1 MVITPTITC
10 PRIRLFKHALSISC
24 RYALPQTRRKARV
37 CRCSLVFDSPGRTH
51 LPGTSRHSFFRIYS
65 RQLLLIRASWH
76 QKFVRPL
83 SDESMGGDWWI
94 TGAAFPSALDGHP
107 PDVHP
112 ILFSHTCCFRGSSTM
127 GMEDGPF
134 CQLFCLDHRT
144 DTCQGYVGQFIQR
157 SSFRPTRSVRS
168 SRLAVSMGRRAV
180 HRPAFSGKQGPAA
193 DAPFAKTAIPLLC
206 NRFSFL
212 ALDFYHERPRSN
224 YSNMVVR

>member
-1 MVITPTITC
+1 MLCV
-10 PRIRLFKHALSISC
+10 RLSISC
-24 RYALPQTRRKARV
+24 RYAFSQTRRKARV
-37 CRCSLVFDSPGRTH
+37 RRCSLLFDSPGWTH
-51 LPGTSRHSFFRIYS
+51 LPGTSRHSFLRICS

-76 QKFVRPL
+76 QKFVRQL

-94 TGAAFPSALDGHP
+94 AGAAFPAALDGHP

-112 ILFSHTCCFRGSSTM
+112 ILFSHTCRFRSGSTM

-134 CQLFCLDHRT
+134 CQLFCLDHRA
-144 DTCQGYVGQFIQR
+144 DTCQGYVGKFIQR
-157 SSFRPTRSVRS
+157 SFVRPTRSVRS

-180 HRPAFSGKQGPAA
+180 HRPALSGKQVTAA
-193 DAPFAKTAIPLLC
+193 HASSATTALSPLGD
-206 NRFSFL
+206 RVSFL

>member
-1 MVITPTITC
+1 MLCV
-10 PRIRLFKHALSISC
+10 RLSISC

-37 CRCSLVFDSPGRTH
+37 RRCSLVFDSPGRTH

-83 SDESMGGDWWI
+83 SDESMGGDCWI
-94 TGAAFPSALDGHP
+94 PSAAVPAALDGHP

-134 CQLFCLDHRT
+134 CQLFGVGHRT
-144 DTCQGYVGQFIQR
+144 DTCQGHVGDCIQR
-157 SSFRPTRSVRS
+157 SSVRPTRSVRS
-168 SRLAVSMGRRAV
+168 ARLAAPMARRAV
-180 HRPAFSGKQGPAA
+180 HRSAFSGKQVTAVYA
-193 DAPFAKTAIPLLC
+193 SFATTALRPLR
-206 NRFSFL
+206 NRFYCL
-212 ALDFYHERPRSN
+212 AMEYYHWRSRPS
-224 YSNMVVR
+224 YSNMVVG